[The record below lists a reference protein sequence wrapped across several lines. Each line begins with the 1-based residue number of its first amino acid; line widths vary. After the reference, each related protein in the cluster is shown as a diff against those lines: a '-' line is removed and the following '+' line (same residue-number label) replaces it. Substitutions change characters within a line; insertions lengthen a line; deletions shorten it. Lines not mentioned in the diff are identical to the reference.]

1 MARIVRL
8 LLSVALILCVAATA
22 YANRK
27 TDRIEYS
34 LPADWDLANSAG
46 RSDYT
51 LMEFVRK
58 GDALKSWKELV
69 TVQNFAKTRRFHSPE
84 DTLKDLKALREKECP
99 ASTEWNVIAQDSN
112 SITYQWHAN
121 ACLGQ
126 PEQVELARIIY
137 GKYNVFILHYA
148 ARVHELSKE
157 TKATWTDWLRSIA
170 VTPIG

>member
-1 MARIVRL
+1 MLRS
-8 LLSVALILCVAATA
+8 LLSVVPILCVAAA
-22 YANRK
+22 VYANQK
-27 TDRIEYS
+27 GDYIEYS

-51 LMEFVRK
+51 LKEFVRK

-69 TVQNFAKTRRFHSPE
+69 TVQNFAKTRRFRSAE

-99 ASTEWNVIAQDSN
+99 ASTEWNVIEQDQN
-112 SITYQWHAN
+112 SITYEWHAK

-126 PEQVELARIIY
+126 PEQDELARIIY

-148 ARVHELSKE
+148 ARVHELSSE
-157 TKATWTDWLRSIA
+157 TKVTWTDWLRSVS
-170 VTPIG
+170 VTYHD